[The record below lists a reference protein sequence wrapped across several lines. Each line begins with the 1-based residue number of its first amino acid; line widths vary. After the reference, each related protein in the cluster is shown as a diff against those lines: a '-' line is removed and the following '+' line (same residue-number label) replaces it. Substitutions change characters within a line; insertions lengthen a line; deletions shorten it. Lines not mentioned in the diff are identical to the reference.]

1 MKCEFTHDGA
11 RAKRGVAL
19 VIVLLTLFT
28 LGGMAAMF
36 AYSMKVET
44 RLAMNTSN
52 ASELEWLGRSGV
64 EYAKWVLMQ
73 QDRVGSERGFHALN
87 QFWAGGPGPIE
98 SADNPFEGLSLIDVP
113 LGSGQISI
121 EIRDTERLL
130 NINREAR
137 NPLLMDLA
145 LARAGADA
153 TDTAVITGAL
163 ADWIDRDDFP
173 QAGSGAETD
182 HYLSQDPPYR
192 AKNGPIDD
200 VRELLLI
207 RGVTPSIFWGSGFR
221 STEFANGSP
230 APPSRTERMSA
241 GSGVGLVELFGA
253 LSSGRVNINTA
264 PIGVLTLLVGGDESL
279 AEQVVRVRAG
289 QDGMDG
295 TEDDQPARSVGEIA
309 RLLGPAAA
317 VGQDRFVTQSM
328 TFEVRTIARLGP
340 AKRRFFSLIRRVGAR
355 DFHVLL
361 FRPE

>member
-1 MKCEFTHDGA
+1 MKSVPAQQGVQQ
-11 RAKRGVAL
+11 RRGVAL

-28 LGGMAAMF
+28 LGGMAAVF

-52 ASELEWLGRSGV
+52 AGELEWLGRSGV
-64 EYAKWVLMQ
+64 EYAKWILMQ

-98 SADNPFEGLSLIDVP
+98 SADNPFEGLSLVDVP

-163 ADWIDRDDFP
+163 ADWIDRDDFA
-173 QAGSGAETD
+173 QAGSGAESE
-182 HYLSQDPPYR
+182 HYLSLDPPYR

-200 VRELLLI
+200 VRELLLV
-207 RGVTPSIFWGSGFR
+207 RGVTPPIFWGSNFR
-221 STEFANGSP
+221 QTDFGLGSEATRSP
-230 APPSRTERMSA
+230 RGVA
-241 GSGVGLVELFGA
+241 GTGGAGLAEVFVA

-264 PIGVLTLLVGGDESL
+264 PLAVLALILGGDESL
-279 AEQVVRVRAG
+279 AEQVIRIRAG
-289 QDGMDG
+289 QDGIDG

-317 VGQDRFVTQSM
+317 MGQDRFVTQSM
-328 TFEVRTIARLGP
+328 TFEVRTTARLGP
-340 AKRRFFSLIRRVGAR
+340 AKRRFSSLMRRVGAR
-355 DFHVLL
+355 DFQVLL

>member
-1 MKCEFTHDGA
+1 MKRTFTHV
-11 RAKRGVAL
+11 RVSRQRGVAL
-19 VIVLLTLFT
+19 LTVLLTLFT
-28 LGGMAAMF
+28 LGGMAAVF

-52 ASELEWLGRSGV
+52 AGELEWLGRSGV
-64 EYAKWVLMQ
+64 EYAKWILMQ

-87 QFWAGGPGPIE
+87 QFWAGGPGPLE
-98 SADNPFEGLSLIDVP
+98 SADNPFEGLSLVDVP

-153 TDTAVITGAL
+153 TDTAAITGAL

-173 QAGSGAETD
+173 QAGNGAESD
-182 HYLSQDPPYR
+182 HYLSLEPPYR

-200 VRELLLI
+200 IRELLLV
-207 RGVTPSIFWGSGFR
+207 RGVTPSIFWGAGYR
-221 STEFANGSP
+221 STEFGKGPGVP
-230 APPSRTERMSA
+230 ATQA
-241 GSGVGLVELFGA
+241 GRNPNASGAGLAELFGA

-264 PIGVLTLLVGGDESL
+264 SLGVLTVLLGGDESL
-279 AEQVVRVRAG
+279 AEQVIRVRAG
-289 QDGMDG
+289 QDGQDG
-295 TEDDQPARSVGEIA
+295 TEDDQPARNIGEIA

-317 VGQDRFVTQSM
+317 MGQDRFVTQSM
-328 TFEVRTIARLGP
+328 TFEVRTTAKLGP
-340 AKRRFFSLIRRVGAR
+340 AKRRFSSVIRRVGAR
-355 DFHVLL
+355 DLQVLV

>member
-1 MKCEFTHDGA
+1 MRYPPHGGT
-11 RAKRGVAL
+11 RNRQGVAL

-28 LGGMAAMF
+28 LGGMAAVF

-52 ASELEWLGRSGV
+52 AGELEWLGRSGI
-64 EYAKWVLMQ
+64 EYAKWILMQ

-98 SADNPFEGLSLIDVP
+98 SADNPFEGLSMVDVP
-113 LGSGQISI
+113 LGSGLISV

-137 NPLLMDLA
+137 NPQLMDLA

-163 ADWIDRDDFP
+163 ADWIDRDDFA
-173 QAGSGAETD
+173 QASNGAESD
-182 HYLSQDPPYR
+182 HYLALDPPYR

-207 RGVTPSIFWGSGFR
+207 RGVTPSIFWGPSYR
-221 STEFANGSP
+221 STEFRGGSELSGGRSDRNSLAP
-230 APPSRTERMSA
+230 A
-241 GSGVGLVELFGA
+241 SGLTDLFTA

-264 PIGVLTLLVGGDESL
+264 PPGVLALLLGGDPTL
-279 AEQVVRVRAG
+279 AEQVVKIRAG
-289 QDGMDG
+289 QDGVDG

-317 VGQDRFVTQSM
+317 MGQDRFVTQSM
-328 TFEVRTIARLGP
+328 TFQLQITAKLGP
-340 AKRRFFSLIRRVGAR
+340 AKRRFSSMMRRVGAR
-355 DFHVLL
+355 DFQVLL

>member
-1 MKCEFTHDGA
+1 MRVPVSEQDLHG
-11 RAKRGVAL
+11 RRGVAL

-28 LGGMAAMF
+28 LGGMAAVF

-52 ASELEWLGRSGV
+52 AGELEWLGRSGV
-64 EYAKWVLMQ
+64 EYAKWILMQ
-73 QDRVGSERGFHALN
+73 QDRVGNERGFHALN
-87 QFWAGGPGPIE
+87 QFWAGGPGPLE
-98 SADNPFEGLSLIDVP
+98 SADNPFEGLSLVDVP

-163 ADWIDRDDFP
+163 ADWIDRDEFA
-173 QAGSGAETD
+173 QAGNGAESE
-182 HYLSQDPPYR
+182 HYLSLDPPYR

-200 VRELLLI
+200 VRELLLV
-207 RGVTPSIFWGSGFR
+207 RGITPSIFWGPDFR
-221 STEFANGSP
+221 STEFGRGSD
-230 APPSRTERMSA
+230 AKRPSRLDPRASSA
-241 GSGVGLVELFGA
+241 GLAQVFVA

-264 PIGVLTLLVGGDESL
+264 PPAVLALLLGGDESL
-279 AEQVVRVRAG
+279 AEQVIRFRAG
-289 QDGMDG
+289 QDGIDG

-317 VGQDRFVTQSM
+317 MGQDRFVTQSM
-328 TFEVRTIARLGP
+328 TFEVRTTARLGP
-340 AKRRFFSLIRRVGAR
+340 AKRRFSSLIRRVGAR
-355 DFHVLL
+355 DFQVLL

>member
-1 MKCEFTHDGA
+1 MRVPVSKQDLQG
-11 RAKRGVAL
+11 RRGVAL

-28 LGGMAAMF
+28 LGGMAAVF

-52 ASELEWLGRSGV
+52 AGELEWLGRSGV
-64 EYAKWVLMQ
+64 EYAKWILMQ
-73 QDRVGSERGFHALN
+73 QDRVGNERGFHALN
-87 QFWAGGPGPIE
+87 QFWAGGPGPLE
-98 SADNPFEGLSLIDVP
+98 SADNPFEGLSLVDVP

-153 TDTAVITGAL
+153 TDTAVITSAL
-163 ADWIDRDDFP
+163 ADWIDRDDFA
-173 QAGSGAETD
+173 QAGNGAESE
-182 HYLSQDPPYR
+182 HYLSLDPPYR

-200 VRELLLI
+200 VRELLLV
-207 RGVTPSIFWGSGFR
+207 RGVSPSIFWGPDFR
-221 STEFANGSP
+221 STEFGSGSD
-230 APPSRTERMSA
+230 ARKPSRRDPRASSA
-241 GSGVGLVELFGA
+241 GLAEVFVA

-264 PIGVLTLLVGGDESL
+264 PSAVLALLLGGDESL
-279 AEQVVRVRAG
+279 AEQVIRIRAG
-289 QDGMDG
+289 QDGIDG

-317 VGQDRFVTQSM
+317 MGQDRFVTQSM
-328 TFEVRTIARLGP
+328 TFEVRTTARLGP
-340 AKRRFFSLIRRVGAR
+340 AKRRFSSLIRRVGAR
-355 DFHVLL
+355 DFQILL

>member
-1 MKCEFTHDGA
+1 MTCKFSNGGIRRDQ
-11 RAKRGVAL
+11 GVAL

-28 LGGMAAMF
+28 LGGMAAIF

-52 ASELEWLGRSGV
+52 AGELEWLGRSGV
-64 EYAKWVLMQ
+64 EYAKWILMQ

-98 SADNPFEGLSLIDVP
+98 SADNPFEGLSLTDVP
-113 LGSGQISI
+113 LGSGTISI

-130 NINREAR
+130 NINREGR

-153 TDTAVITGAL
+153 TDTAVIGSAL
-163 ADWIDRDDFP
+163 ADWIDRDDFA
-173 QAGSGAETD
+173 QAGSGAESD
-182 HYLSQDPPYR
+182 YYLSLDPPYR

-200 VRELLLI
+200 VRELLLV
-207 RGVTPSIFWGSGFR
+207 RGVTPSIFWGPGYHPTDFG
-221 STEFANGSP
+221 NGTDSSP
-230 APPSRTERMSA
+230 AKTRRDSKATGA
-241 GSGVGLVELFGA
+241 GLAEVFGA

-264 PIGVLTLLVGGDESL
+264 PLGVLTLLLGGDESL
-279 AEQVVRVRAG
+279 AEQVIRVRSG
-289 QDGMDG
+289 QDGVDG

-317 VGQDRFVTQSM
+317 MGQDRFVTQSM
-328 TFEVRTIARLGP
+328 TFEVKTTAKLGP
-340 AKRRFFSLIRRVGAR
+340 AKRRFSSLMRRVGAR
-355 DFHVLL
+355 DFQVLL

>member
-1 MKCEFTHDGA
+1 MKRTSTHAGVPHQ
-11 RAKRGVAL
+11 RGVAL
-19 VIVLLTLFT
+19 LIVLLTLFT
-28 LGGMAAMF
+28 LGGMAAVF

-52 ASELEWLGRSGV
+52 AGELEWMGRSGV
-64 EYAKWVLMQ
+64 EYAKWILMQ
-73 QDRVGSERGFHALN
+73 QDRVGNERGFHALN

-98 SADNPFEGLSLIDVP
+98 SADNPFEGLSLVDVP
-113 LGSGQISI
+113 LGAGQISI

-163 ADWIDRDDFP
+163 ADWIDRDDFA
-173 QAGSGAETD
+173 QAGNGAESD
-182 HYLSQDPPYR
+182 HYLSLDPPYR

-200 VRELLLI
+200 IRELLLV
-207 RGVTPSIFWGSGFR
+207 RGVTPSIFWGGGYR
-221 STEFANGSP
+221 STEFGNGSGTP
-230 APPSRTERMSA
+230 AARMGRNST
-241 GSGVGLVELFGA
+241 GQGVGLAEMFGA

-264 PIGVLTLLVGGDESL
+264 PLAVLALLLGGDESL
-279 AEQVVRVRAG
+279 AEQAIRVRAG
-289 QDGMDG
+289 QDGQDG

-317 VGQDRFVTQSM
+317 MGQDRFVTQSM
-328 TFEVRTIARLGP
+328 TFEVRTTVKLGP
-340 AKRRFFSLIRRVGAR
+340 AKRRFSSVVRRVGAR
-355 DFHVLL
+355 DLQVLL

>member
-1 MKCEFTHDGA
+1 MKAVRSQNRIRG
-11 RAKRGVAL
+11 RGGVAL

-28 LGGMAAMF
+28 LGGMAAVF

-52 ASELEWLGRSGV
+52 AGELEWLGRSGV
-64 EYAKWVLMQ
+64 EYAKWILMQ
-73 QDRVGSERGFHALN
+73 QDRVSSERGFHALN

-98 SADNPFEGLSLIDVP
+98 SADNPFEGLSLVDVP

-121 EIRDTERLL
+121 QIRDTERLL

-153 TDTAVITGAL
+153 TDTAIISGAL
-163 ADWIDRDDFP
+163 ADWMDRDEFA
-173 QAGSGAETD
+173 QAGNGAESE
-182 HYLSQDPPYR
+182 HYLSLDPPYR

-200 VRELLLI
+200 VRELLLV
-207 RGVTPSIFWGSGFR
+207 RGVTPSIFWGPSFQ
-221 STEFANGSP
+221 STALGTGSDP
-230 APPSRTERMSA
+230 AAIVPKRDSKGSSA
-241 GSGVGLVELFGA
+241 GLVEVFTA
-253 LSSGRVNINTA
+253 LSTGRVNINTA
-264 PIGVLTLLVGGDESL
+264 PPGVLSLLLGGDESL
-279 AEQVVRVRAG
+279 AEQVIRIRAG
-289 QDGMDG
+289 QDGIDG

-317 VGQDRFVTQSM
+317 MGQDRFVTQSM
-328 TFEVRTIARLGP
+328 TFEIRTTARLGP
-340 AKRRFFSLIRRVGAR
+340 AKRRFSCLMRRVGAR
-355 DFHVLL
+355 DFQVLV

>member
-1 MKCEFTHDGA
+1 MKSTCTHA
-11 RAKRGVAL
+11 RVPHQRGVAL
-19 VIVLLTLFT
+19 LIVLLTLFT
-28 LGGMAAMF
+28 LGGMAAVF

-52 ASELEWLGRSGV
+52 AGELEWMGRSGV
-64 EYAKWVLMQ
+64 EYAKWILMQ
-73 QDRVGSERGFHALN
+73 QDRVGNERGFHALN

-98 SADNPFEGLSLIDVP
+98 SADNPFEGLSMVDVP
-113 LGSGQISI
+113 LGAGQISI

-163 ADWIDRDDFP
+163 ADWMDRDDFA
-173 QAGSGAETD
+173 QAGNGAESD
-182 HYLSQDPPYR
+182 HYLSLDPPYR

-200 VRELLLI
+200 IRELLLV
-207 RGVTPSIFWGSGFR
+207 RGVTPSIFWGGGYR
-221 STEFANGSP
+221 STEFGNGSGTP
-230 APPSRTERMSA
+230 AARMGRDA
-241 GSGVGLVELFGA
+241 KTPAMGLAELFGA

-264 PIGVLTLLVGGDESL
+264 PLGVLALLLGGDESL
-279 AEQVVRVRAG
+279 AEQVIRVRAG
-289 QDGMDG
+289 QDGQDG
-295 TEDDQPARSVGEIA
+295 TEDDQPARSVGEIG

-317 VGQDRFVTQSM
+317 MGQDRFVTQSM
-328 TFEVRTIARLGP
+328 TFEVRTTVKLGP
-340 AKRRFFSLIRRVGAR
+340 AKRRFSSVVRRVGVR
-355 DFHVLL
+355 DLQVLL

>member
-1 MKCEFTHDGA
+1 MKTSPATNGP
-11 RAKRGVAL
+11 RQQRGVAL

-28 LGGMAAMF
+28 LGGMAAVF

-52 ASELEWLGRSGV
+52 AGELEWLGRSGV
-64 EYAKWVLMQ
+64 EYAKWILMQ

-87 QFWAGGPGPIE
+87 QFWAGGPGPLE
-98 SADNPFEGLSLIDVP
+98 SADNPFEGLSLVDVP

-153 TDTAVITGAL
+153 TDAAVISGAL
-163 ADWIDRDDFP
+163 ADWIDRDEFA
-173 QAGSGAETD
+173 QAGNGAESE
-182 HYLSQDPPYR
+182 HYLSLDPPYR

-207 RGVTPSIFWGSGFR
+207 RGVTPSIFWGPSFR
-221 STEFANGSP
+221 PTDLGSGSP
-230 APPSRTERMSA
+230 MARASRGAPDPSGA
-241 GSGVGLVELFGA
+241 GLAEVFVA

-264 PIGVLTLLVGGDESL
+264 PLPVLALILGGDEGL
-279 AEQVVRVRAG
+279 AEQVIRIRAG
-289 QDGMDG
+289 QDGIDA

-317 VGQDRFVTQSM
+317 MGQDRFVTQSM
-328 TFEVRTIARLGP
+328 TFEVRTTARLGP
-340 AKRRFFSLIRRVGAR
+340 AKRRFSSLMRRVGAR
-355 DFHVLL
+355 DFQVLL